1 MAGRHVTHS
10 LKPFFD
16 STDPTQIRC
25 SSGELAR
32 FTKQLAVLF
41 GAGIPLHESLDSLTR
56 VQSDKLSIFV
66 IPELRTLIING
77 HRLSSALARYPKVF
91 PRTYISLV
99 RGAEETGELLYVL
112 NKLADWLENQDKIKR
127 HVQKALTY
135 PAFVIFLAAV
145 LTLVLF
151 KTVIPQLLET
161 VVGLGAELPLPT
173 KILLSIVWTVEQPLF
188 WIAACMAVAGIAYY
202 LRTPEGWR
210 RFLIVT
216 RYTPVLGNILTSA
229 GAARYSGTL
238 AMLLQSGVDII
249 RACRIAADA
258 SGDPLLQADSERVLR
273 EIREGNFLYDVL
285 SGRPYYPPLLVDLIK
300 VGDESGH
307 LSEVIGR
314 ASAMLEEETMHLID
328 IFMNLLE
335 PIVLAGV
342 SLIVGSILIAV
353 LMPMSNLIS
362 AL

>member
-1 MAGRHVTHS
+1 MAGRNLADALIS
-10 LKPFFD
+10 FFD
-16 STDPTQIRC
+16 STDPQQIRC
-25 SSGELAR
+25 SLTDLSR
-32 FTKQLAVLF
+32 FTKQMAVLF
-41 GAGIPLHESLDSLTR
+41 GSGIPLHEALDSLTK

-77 HRLSSALARYPKVF
+77 HRLSSALAKYPKVF
-91 PRTYISLV
+91 PRTYVSLV
-99 RGAEETGELLYVL
+99 RGAEETGELHYVL
-112 NKLADWLENQDKIKR
+112 DKLAEWLENQDKIKR

-135 PAFVIFLAAV
+135 PAFVIILACL
-145 LTLVLF
+145 LTLILF

-173 KILLSIVWTVEQPLF
+173 KILLSIVWMIEQPLF
-188 WIAACMAVAGIAYY
+188 WIGLCLTVAGIAYY
-202 LRTPEGWR
+202 LRTPDGWR
-210 RFLIVT
+210 RFLIAT
-216 RYTPVLGNILTSA
+216 RYVPVMGHILTSA
-229 GAARYSGTL
+229 GAARFSGTL
-238 AMLLQSGVDII
+238 AMLLKSGVDII

-285 SGRPYYPPLLVDLIK
+285 SGRPYYPQLLVDLVE
-300 VGDESGH
+300 VGDESGQ
-307 LSEVIGR
+307 LAEVVGR
-314 ASAMLEEETMHLID
+314 ASVMLEEETMHLID
-328 IFMNLLE
+328 MFMNLLE

-353 LMPMSNLIS
+353 LMPLSNLIS